1 MMDPAP
7 LVKQMTKN
15 GEVAGGFVVTAMDV
29 GFVASIGKGP
39 VPRDIMGWRQD
50 RECAKK
56 SVVKEVPRSAQ
67 QLGQDVAVEGK
78 RKSLPKITQG
88 KD

>member
-1 MMDPAP
+1 
-7 LVKQMTKN
+7 MTKN
-15 GEVAGGFVVTAMDV
+15 GEDAGRFVVTAMDV
-29 GFVASIGKGP
+29 GFVVGDSIGKGP
-39 VPRDIMGWRQD
+39 VPKDIMGWRQE

-78 RKSLPKITQG
+78 RKSLPKITQR

>member
-1 MMDPAP
+1 
-7 LVKQMTKN
+7 MTKN
-15 GEVAGGFVVTAMDV
+15 GEAAGRCVVTVKMDV
-29 GFVASIGKGP
+29 GFVRDSIGKGP
-39 VPRDIMGWRQD
+39 VPQDIMGWRQE

-67 QLGQDVAVEGK
+67 QLGQAVAVEGK
-78 RKSLPKITQG
+78 RKSLPKITQR